1 LGCRIGRIKFS
12 NQFREAV
19 WYSLPYDI
27 VVHGSK
33 LVPDSRLNLSVEAA
47 LLARRGIFALWI
59 FHDLFHASPR
69 VKPLIIQQFSFIFE
83 AFAATLMGANS
94 NSAGKF
100 RDAGT
105 FIGLGRNQARQ
116 GDRVHP
122 AEMFFDP
129 RL

>member
-1 LGCRIGRIKFS
+1 
-12 NQFREAV
+12 
-19 WYSLPYDI
+19 
-27 VVHGSK
+27 
-33 LVPDSRLNLSVEAA
+33 
-47 LLARRGIFALWI
+47 
-59 FHDLFHASPR
+59 
-69 VKPLIIQQFSFIFE
+69 
-83 AFAATLMGANS
+83 MGANS

>member
-1 LGCRIGRIKFS
+1 LGGRIGRIKFS

-47 LLARRGIFALWI
+47 LLARRGILALWI

-69 VKPLIIQQFSFIFE
+69 VKSLIIQELSFIFE

-94 NSAGKF
+94 NSARKF

-122 AEMFFDP
+122 VEMFFDP
-129 RL
+129 RQ

>member
-1 LGCRIGRIKFS
+1 LGCRIGRIKLS
-12 NQFREAV
+12 NQIRETV
-19 WYSLPYDI
+19 RDSLPHDI

-69 VKPLIIQQFSFIFE
+69 VKSLIIQEFSFISE

-122 AEMFFDP
+122 VEMFF
-129 RL
+129 

>member
-33 LVPDSRLNLSVEAA
+33 LVPDSRLDLSVEAA
-47 LLARRGIFALWI
+47 LLARRGIFAFWI

-69 VKPLIIQQFSFIFE
+69 VKSLIIQELPFIFD

-94 NSAGKF
+94 NSARKF

-105 FIGLGRNQARQ
+105 FIRLGRNQARQ

-122 AEMFFDP
+122 VEMF
-129 RL
+129 